1 MMRDRNQ
8 VVLPFNYEKNISEK
22 DPVRKLIEKC
32 EELDYTELFE
42 TYVRTWRKHN
52 PITLFELTVYGY
64 MQGKYSGREIEE
76 ACNNDIRFM
85 WILNGEPVPDHTT
98 LARFQ
103 SKRLE
108 KVIEKLFYQLVEKL
122 YEMREVRFKNV
133 FIDGTKIE
141 ANANRYT
148 FVWKKAVEKNDKKLR
163 EKISKE
169 LPVIAERYGIYQDI
183 GIDECYQVLLNQA
196 ELISLV
202 FVNGSGKRKTQLQKD
217 IETLREYLSRLGK
230 YTVQTEICG
239 NRKSFSKT
247 DIDATFMRL
256 KDDAMKNG
264 QLKPAY
270 NVQIGV
276 ESEYIVGVGIFSNPT
291 DVNTLIPFLKRIR
304 SHTKRKIDR
313 IIADAGYESR
323 ENYMYLKENGQKS
336 FIKPQNY
343 EISKTRRYKNDKYRV
358 ENMKY
363 DGEKD
368 VYVCENGDI
377 LFFACE
383 KEEITASSYKVKV
396 RYYRNRSCEGCPH
409 MGKCHRST
417 RGYREIKV
425 SPEFIRDRAESL
437 ENITSAEG
445 TLLRTNR
452 SIQVEGVFG
461 VLKQDFRFRRF
472 LMRGKGKVETQFFLL
487 AFAFNI
493 KKLCNRLESGRFGQ
507 DLFPI
512 KEKTA

>member
-1 MMRDRNQ
+1 MMRNRNQ
-8 VVLPFNYEKNISEK
+8 VVLPYNYEKNISEK
-22 DPVRKLIEKC
+22 DPVRKLIEIC
-32 EELDYTELFE
+32 EELNYTELIE

-52 PITLFELTVYGY
+52 PITLFEIIVYGY

-76 ACNNDIRFM
+76 ACINDIRFM
-85 WILNGEPVPDHTT
+85 WILNGEPVPDHSTI
-98 LARFQ
+98 ARFQ
-103 SKRLE
+103 NKRLE
-108 KVIEKLFYQLVEKL
+108 KVIERLFYQLVEKL
-122 YEMREVRFKNV
+122 YEMGEVRFKNV

-141 ANANRYT
+141 ANANKYT
-148 FVWKKAVEKNDKKLR
+148 FVWRKAVEKNDKKLR
-163 EKISKE
+163 EKIANE
-169 LPVIAERYGIYQDI
+169 LPIIAERYGIYQDI
-183 GIDECYQVLLNQA
+183 SIDECYQILMNQA
-196 ELISLV
+196 ELINLV
-202 FVNGSGKRKTQLQKD
+202 FVNGIGKRKTQLQKD
-217 IETLREYLSRLGK
+217 IETLKEYLSRLGK
-230 YTVQTEICG
+230 YTMQTEICG

-276 ESEYIVGVGIFSNPT
+276 ESEYIIGVGIFSNPT
-291 DVNTLIPFLKRIR
+291 DVNTLIPFLKRMR
-304 SHTKRKIDR
+304 SHTRRKIEQ

-343 EISKTRRYKNDKYRV
+343 EISRTERYKNDKYRV

-363 DGEKD
+363 DREHD
-368 VYVCENGDI
+368 RYICENGDI
-377 LFFACE
+377 LFFAYE
-383 KEEITASSYKVKV
+383 REETTTAGYKVKV
-396 RYYRNRSCEGCPH
+396 RYYRNQSCEGCPH

-425 SPEFIRDRAESL
+425 SLEFIQDRAESL
-437 ENITSAEG
+437 RNITSEEG
-445 TLLRTNR
+445 NLLRVNR
-452 SIQVEGVFG
+452 SIQVEGAFG

-472 LMRGKGKVETQFFLL
+472 LTRGKGKVETQFFLL

-493 KKLCNRLESGRFGQ
+493 QKLCNRLEGGRFGR
-507 DLFPI
+507 DLFLL
-512 KEKTA
+512 KNKTA

>member
-1 MMRDRNQ
+1 MRDRNQ
-8 VVLPFNYEKNISEK
+8 VVLPFNYEKNISER
-22 DPVRKLIEKC
+22 DPVRKLIEIC
-32 EELDYTELFE
+32 EELDYTELLE

-52 PITLFELTVYGY
+52 PITLFEIIVYGY
-64 MQGKYSGREIEE
+64 MQGKYSAREIEE
-76 ACNNDIRFM
+76 ACINDIRFM
-85 WILNGEPVPDHTT
+85 WILNGEPVPDHSTI
-98 LARFQ
+98 ARFQ
-103 SKRLE
+103 NKRLE
-108 KVIEKLFYQLVEKL
+108 KVIERLFYQLVEKL
-122 YEMREVRFKNV
+122 YEMGEVRFKNV

-141 ANANRYT
+141 ANANKYT
-148 FVWKKAVEKNDKKLR
+148 FVWKKAVEKNDRKLR
-163 EKISKE
+163 EKIAKE

-183 GIDECYQVLLNQA
+183 TINECYQILLNQA
-196 ELISLV
+196 ELINLL
-202 FVNGSGKRKTQLQKD
+202 FVQGSGKRKTQLQKD
-217 IETLREYLSRLGK
+217 IETLGEYLSRLGK
-230 YTVQTEICG
+230 YTIQTEICG

-291 DVNTLIPFLKRIR
+291 DVNTLIPLLKRMR
-304 SHTKRKIDR
+304 SHTRRKIEQ

-363 DGEKD
+363 DKEHD
-368 VYVCENGDI
+368 IYVCANGEV
-377 LFFACE
+377 LFFAYE
-383 KEEITASSYKVKV
+383 KEEITTAGYKVKV
-396 RYYRNRSCEGCPH
+396 KYYRNQSCEGCPH

-437 ENITSAEG
+437 GNITSEEG
-445 TLLRTNR
+445 NLLRTNR

-472 LMRGKGKVETQFFLL
+472 LTRGKGKVETQFFLL

-493 KKLCNRLESGRFGQ
+493 QKLCNRLESGRFGQ
-507 DLFPI
+507 ELFPL
-512 KEKTA
+512 KKKTA

>member
-1 MMRDRNQ
+1 MRDRNQ

-22 DPVRKLIEKC
+22 DPVRKLIEIC

-52 PITLFELTVYGY
+52 PITLFELIVYGY
-64 MQGKYSGREIEE
+64 IQGKYSERAIEE

-85 WILNGEPVPDHTT
+85 WILNGESVPDHTT
-98 LARFQ
+98 IARFQ

-122 YEMREVRFKNV
+122 YEMGEIRFKNV

-141 ANANRYT
+141 ANANKYT
-148 FVWKKAVEKNDKKLR
+148 FVWKKAVEKNDRKLR
-163 EKISKE
+163 EKIGKE
-169 LPVIAERYGIYQDI
+169 LPVIVERYGIYQDVCI
-183 GIDECYQVLLNQA
+183 EECYQILLNQA
-196 ELISLV
+196 ELIKLV
-202 FVNGSGKRKTQLQKD
+202 FVKGIGKRKTQLQKD
-217 IETLREYLSRLGK
+217 IEILEEYLSRLGK
-230 YTVQTEICG
+230 YTMQTEICG

-276 ESEYIVGVGIFSNPT
+276 ESEYIVGMGIFSNPT
-291 DVNTLIPFLKRIR
+291 DVNTLIPFLKRMR
-304 SHTKRKIDR
+304 SHTRRKIEQ

-323 ENYMYLKENGQKS
+323 ENYIYLKENGQKS

-343 EISKTRRYKNDKYRV
+343 EISKTRRYRNDKYRV

-363 DGEKD
+363 DEEND

-377 LFFACE
+377 LFFSGE
-383 KEEITASSYKVKV
+383 KEEITTAGYKVKV
-396 RYYRNRSCEGCPH
+396 RYYRNQSCEGCPY

-437 ENITSAEG
+437 DNITSAEG
-445 TLLRTNR
+445 ALLRTNR

-461 VLKQDFRFRRF
+461 ILKQDFGFRRF
-472 LMRGKGKVETQFFLL
+472 LMRGKGKVEMQFFLL

-507 DLFPI
+507 DLFPL
-512 KEKTA
+512 KKKTA